1 MDDGIISRVIF
12 RDDGV
17 HLVLANH
24 RLSLASCWR
33 FRLFLPTVG
42 PLALEMTL
50 PDVPP
55 FSAFI

>member
-24 RLSLASCWR
+24 H
-33 FRLFLPTVG
+33 RLFLPKVG
-42 PLALEMTL
+42 PMALEMTL